1 MCGTPVPSMAIEVLP
16 AEKVS
21 WMPVSM
27 VVLANEH
34 DHDCPLGVH
43 VPLAYFRSPSARTSL
58 ERKYEMWGLP
68 ALSTARDT
76 PDPASPE
83 DSTTNTCQ
91 LLLLFLRPYLRS
103 PFRVSR

>member
-1 MCGTPVPSMAIEVLP
+1 MCGTPVPSMAIEVFP
-16 AEKVS
+16 AEKIS
-21 WMPVSM
+21 WMPVSI
-27 VVLANEH
+27 VVFANEQAQA
-34 DHDCPLGVH
+34 CPLGTH

-58 ERKYEMWGLP
+58 ERKYAMWGLP

-76 PDPASPE
+76 PAPASPE

-103 PFRVSR
+103 PFSVSR